1 MEHNLFQNQAL
12 INVLIYLSGL
22 LNIYHGTI
30 WLHECIPFFSQ
41 IVFNLVQRVGGDQKW
56 TRAV

>member
-1 MEHNLFQNQAL
+1 MVHNLFQNQAL

-30 WLHECIPFFSQ
+30 
-41 IVFNLVQRVGGDQKW
+41 
-56 TRAV
+56 